1 MKKDILRII
10 LYGVGLSSL
19 AALVYL
25 AGPFVAFGDWRPL
38 ENYII
43 RDIVILLLVAAG
55 ASFTGFTIWK
65 RRRGSKEIAEGIAAT
80 DKKDDNDGVVL
91 KERMKDA
98 LTTLKGASGGKRD
111 FLYDLPWYVIIGPPG
126 AGKTTALI
134 NAGLKFPLARGQTPA
149 AIAGV
154 GGTRY
159 CDWWFT
165 EDAVLIDTA
174 GRYTTQDSD
183 ASSDKQSWFSFL
195 DLLKK
200 NRPRQPINGVLVAIS
215 LEDLMVLPANEIQAH
230 ADAIRARLLELHQ
243 RLKVD
248 FPVYAVFTKADLVS
262 GFTEFFASL
271 NEQGR
276 RQVWGATF
284 QTADK
289 TRNLVADV
297 PQEYDALIERM
308 NEELTDRLQD
318 EPSPNSR
325 VLLFGFPSQMA
336 ALKRPVYDFLNHI
349 FEPTRYHA
357 NATLR
362 GFYFTSGTQEGT
374 PIDRIIGA
382 LARSFGAEEVAGASL
397 SGVGKSFFLTDLIRK
412 VIIGEAAWV
421 STDRRALM
429 RARIIK
435 GTVYGVL
442 ALATIGLCAAWW
454 TSYFRNKELI
464 AQTDTAIAEYRQAAG
479 PINKET
485 VISDRD
491 FAKVL
496 PLLHRL
502 RFLPAGYGNRNVEAP
517 IWAGFGLSQRER
529 LQSSSEGAYRVGLER
544 MFRSRMIYRL
554 EELLESNRNN
564 VSFSY
569 EALKVYMMLGGLQAP
584 DKELILSWWRRD
596 WADNLYPGP
605 ANNDGRKALEEH
617 TVALLDLD
625 TGDDPLIKLNGSLI
639 EETQRTLARLDVG
652 RRAYEVLKSQ
662 ARGVAGLDWVVSR
675 KGGQDF
681 NLVFEAAGNENLDD
695 VKVPGFFTYNG
706 FQRLFIDRLGDIG
719 EQIKRERWVLGTAG
733 EQSAVAVQY
742 ETLGTTLL
750 DLYARDFVT
759 AWRDVLTKLQ
769 LRRLTADKPRYLALS
784 AASSTTSPIRQL
796 LESIRD
802 ETALTRPRPDAQKQQ
817 SAAPAGSSPGVT
829 PTLLQQGT
837 QQQATAP
844 GANIEAAFKGFAILF
859 EGDGGRRPIDALIG
873 NLGEIYQ
880 SMTLA
885 ATNPAQQA
893 QAESQLQVQVA
904 ALRGNA
910 NRLPQPFQDMFIR
923 AAGFFESDLTNS
935 SRAQLVRALGDQVTG
950 VCNQI
955 VPNRYPFTRGVD
967 REVPLSDFGRLFAPN
982 GIIDGFFKKN
992 LESMVN
998 MSQREWVWRPEHP
1011 LGRTLSVATL
1021 REFQRAAQIRDTF
1034 FSTGGNMPSITLGVT
1049 PPALAAADATIK
1061 MDVNGVIVESKQGS
1075 SSPVAVQWPGA
1086 GGGRTAISVE
1096 QTVFGGGIGFGQ
1108 PTQQPGG
1115 APSVLQRTGVWSL
1128 FRLLDA
1134 SAPSL
1139 RGDRVVASFIVG
1151 GRDLQYQF
1159 GAGTA
1164 QNPLML
1170 PALREFRCPNGI

>member
-1 MKKDILRII
+1 MVMKNIARIV
-10 LYGVGLSSL
+10 LYGVGLTSI

-25 AGPFVAFGDWRPL
+25 AGPLVAIGDWRPL
-38 ENYII
+38 ENHII
-43 RDIVILLLVAAG
+43 RDILCVLILAAG
-55 ASFTGFTIWK
+55 ASLTGFSIWK
-65 RRRGSKEIAEGIAAT
+65 HRKNTQQIAEGLVEGEA
-80 DKKDDNDGVVL
+80 KKNDNDSVVL
-91 KERMKDA
+91 KEKMKDA
-98 LTTLKGASGGKRD
+98 LTTLKSASSGKRD

-134 NAGLKFPLARGQTPA
+134 NSGLKFPLSRGQTPA

-183 ASSDKQSWFSFL
+183 STSDKQSWFSFL
-195 DLLKK
+195 GLLKK
-200 NRPRQPINGVLVAIS
+200 NRPRQPINGVMVVIS
-215 LEDLMVLPANEIQAH
+215 LEDLMTLPPNEIQAH
-230 ADAIRARLLELHQ
+230 ANAIGARLLELHEH
-243 RLKVD
+243 LKVD
-248 FPVYAVFTKADLVS
+248 FPVYAIFSKADLVS

-276 RQVWGATF
+276 HQVWGATF

-289 TRNLVADV
+289 TRNLVAEV
-297 PQEYDALIERM
+297 PQEYDALVERL
-308 NEELTDRLQD
+308 NDELTDRLQD

-336 ALKRPVYDFLNHI
+336 ALKQPIYDFLNQI

-362 GFYFTSGTQEGT
+362 GFYFASGTQEGT

-382 LARSFGAEEVAGASL
+382 LARSFGAEEVAGTSM
-397 SGVGKSFFLTDLIRK
+397 SGSGKSFFLTDLIRK

-421 STDRRALM
+421 STDLRALM
-429 RARIIK
+429 RSRIIK
-435 GTVYGVL
+435 AAAYAVV
-442 ALATIGLCAAWW
+442 ASVTIGLCATWW
-454 TSYFRNKELI
+454 TSYIRNKALI
-464 AQTDTAIAEYRQAAG
+464 AQTNIAIAEYKEAAG
-479 PINKET
+479 PTIKET
-485 VISDRD
+485 VIADRE

-496 PLLHRL
+496 PFLHRL
-502 RFLPAGYGNRNVEAP
+502 RFLPAGYANRNIETS
-517 IWAGFGLSQRER
+517 IWASFGLSQRER
-529 LQSSSEGAYRVGLER
+529 LQSASEGAYRAGLER
-544 MFRSRMIYRL
+544 MFRSRLIYRL

-584 DKELILSWWRRD
+584 DKGLILSWWRRD
-596 WADNLYPGP
+596 WANNLYPGP
-605 ANNDGRKALEEH
+605 ANNDGRKALEDH
-617 TVALLDLD
+617 LVALLDLD
-625 TGDDPLIKLNGSLI
+625 TGDEPLIKLNGALI

-652 RRAYEVLKSQ
+652 RRAYEMLKSQ
-662 ARGVAGLDWVVSR
+662 ALGVPGLDWVISR

-681 NLVFEAAGNENLDD
+681 NLVFEATGSENLDD
-695 VKVPGFFTYNG
+695 IKVSGFFTYNG
-706 FQRLFIDRLGDIG
+706 FQRLFVDRLGDIG
-719 EQIKRERWVLGTAG
+719 DQIKRERWVLGAAG

-742 ETLGTTLL
+742 DTLNATLL
-750 DLYARDFVT
+750 DLYTRDFVA
-759 AWRDVLTKLQ
+759 AWRDVLTKIQ
-769 LRRLTADKPRYLALS
+769 LKRLTGDKPRYLALS

-802 ETALTRPRPDAQKQQ
+802 ETALTRPRPDAQEPQ
-817 SAAPAGSSPGVT
+817 SPAPGTSPGVT

-837 QQQATAP
+837 QQQATP
-844 GANIEAAFKGFAILF
+844 LGANIEAAFKGFAILF
-859 EGDGGRRPIDALIG
+859 EGDSGRRPIDALIG

-885 ATNPAQQA
+885 ATNPALQA

-910 NRLPQPFQDMFIR
+910 NRLPQPFQDMFIK
-923 AAGFFESDLTNS
+923 AAGVFESDLTNS
-935 SRAQLVRALGDQVTG
+935 SHGQLVRALGDQVTG

-955 VPNRYPFTRGVD
+955 VPNRYPFSRGVE

-982 GIIDGFFKKN
+982 GIIDSFFKKN
-992 LESMVN
+992 LEPMVN
-998 MSQREWVWRPEHP
+998 MSQREWAWRAEHP
-1011 LGRTLSVATL
+1011 LGRTLSSTTL

-1034 FSTGGNMPSITLGVT
+1034 FSTGGNMPSIMLGVT
-1049 PPALAAADATIK
+1049 PPALSAADATVK
-1061 MDVNGVIVESKQGS
+1061 MDINGVIIESKQGS

-1096 QTVFGGGIGFGQ
+1096 QTAFGNGG
-1108 PTQQPGG
+1108 T
-1115 APSVLQRTGVWSL
+1115 PSVLQRTGVWSL

-1134 SAPSL
+1134 AAPVQ
-1139 RGDRVVASFIVG
+1139 RGDRVIASFIVG

-1159 GAGTA
+1159 GTGTA
-1164 QNPLML
+1164 QNPLVL
-1170 PALREFRCPNGI
+1170 PALREFHCPNGI